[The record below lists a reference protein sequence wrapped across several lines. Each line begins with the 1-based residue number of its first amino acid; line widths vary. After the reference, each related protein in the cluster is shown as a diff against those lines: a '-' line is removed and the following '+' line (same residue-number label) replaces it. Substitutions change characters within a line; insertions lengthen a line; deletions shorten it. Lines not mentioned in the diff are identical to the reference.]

1 MKDLS
6 QELKMLA
13 NGWLTECDP
22 DVIIE
27 HVMAYKTQMPLK
39 MPTLARNVT
48 CYTCKGNKGFF
59 IPHLKT
65 WSCMKNDC
73 IQYHAGFNMHLNEQK
88 GTVKPVISLRQLG
101 IDLEY
106 ENANLGDCTQ
116 SIESIK
122 ILKKFADEPVGF
134 LGLVGKVG
142 TGKTYASIACLA
154 EYLKNGGDSA
164 RFVKA
169 SNLYYEW
176 LQAKSE
182 GKNDLDIIEKYSDPQ
197 FLIIDD
203 VLQIAPSDAYS
214 QVFYM
219 IMDKRKTTKKGTIV
233 ATNLDGK
240 KFIEC
245 YGDAVFS
252 RIFNNLLITCV
263 GDDRRK
269 TVQF

>member
-1 MKDLS
+1 MKSLS

-27 HVMAYKTQMPLK
+27 HVMGYKTQIMLK

-48 CYTCKGNKGFF
+48 CPTCKGSKGFF

-65 WSCMKNDC
+65 WSCLKNDC
-73 IQYHAGFNMHLNEQK
+73 IEYHAGFDMHLNEQK

-106 ENANLGDCTQ
+106 DNANLGDCTQ
-116 SIESIK
+116 SVENIK
-122 ILKKFADEPVGF
+122 ILKKFADEPKGF
-134 LGLVGKVG
+134 IGLVGKVG
-142 TGKTYASIACLA
+142 TGKTYAAIACLA
-154 EYLKNGGDSA
+154 KYLQNGGDSA

-176 LQAKSE
+176 LQIKLD
-182 GKNDLDIIEKYSDPQ
+182 GKGDLGFIEKYTEPQ
-197 FLIIDD
+197 FLIVDD
-203 VLQIAPSDAYS
+203 ILPIAPTDAYS

-219 IMDKRKTTKKGTIV
+219 IMDKRRTAKKGTIV
-233 ATNLDGK
+233 ATNLNSK
-240 KFIEC
+240 KFIES
-245 YGDAVFS
+245 YGDAVYS
-252 RIFNNLLITCV
+252 RIFNDLIITCV

-269 TVQF
+269 TARF